1 MRKMTRRMVTAAL
14 CCLMAAGLAGCG
26 ANSVAGKTLY
36 SVSAWSGAREAPGDV
51 VRIVFDEGD
60 GYHYTDASRED
71 TGTWKDED
79 GDIVLTSSALGGV
92 TTLDRRDDGS
102 YGVAGEDD
110 AFGTRYFLSEDDAQ
124 AYTDEFV
131 SGAPGRVAKLLE
143 SAAFSGGD
151 GGWKSQT
158 RPEEI
163 RFSDGEVTYT
173 KGEYTQDGYFFHQ
186 GPDDGDWLASDHS
199 GRYEVTVDKMMR
211 DGISG
216 DVPMYWGTLTVG
228 GETTDYKLTM
238 DDSGVQLVIGQV
250 KFSASE

>member
-1 MRKMTRRMVTAAL
+1 MRKTARRMVTAAL
-14 CCLMAAGLAGCG
+14 FCLMAAGLAGCG
-26 ANSVAGKTLY
+26 ADSVAGKTLY
-36 SVSAWSGAREAPGDV
+36 SVSAWSGARETPGDV

-79 GDIVLTSSALGGV
+79 GDVVLTSSTFGCV

-110 AFGTRYFLSEDDAQ
+110 AFGTRYFPSEDDAQ

-131 SGAPGRVAKLLE
+131 SGAPGRVAKALE
-143 SAAFSGGD
+143 SASFSGGT
-151 GGWKSQT
+151 GMWESQT

-163 RFSDGEVTYT
+163 RFSDGEATYT
-173 KGEYTQDGYFFHQ
+173 KGEYSKTNGAGDTYLFQQ
-186 GPDDGDWLASDHS
+186 GPDGWLASDHS

-211 DGISG
+211 GGISG
-216 DVPMYWGTLTVG
+216 DVPTYWGTLTVG

-238 DDSGVQLVIGQV
+238 ADMG
-250 KFSASE
+250 ASM